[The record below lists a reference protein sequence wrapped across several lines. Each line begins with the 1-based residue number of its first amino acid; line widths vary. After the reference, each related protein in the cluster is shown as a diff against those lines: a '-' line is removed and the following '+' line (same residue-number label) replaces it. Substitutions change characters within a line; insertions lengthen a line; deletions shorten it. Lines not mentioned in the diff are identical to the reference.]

1 MGYGGETS
9 DVIRDEKEEKNTKL
23 ERKIT
28 SNPKTKFYNQLF
40 VTNFSLTN
48 FFKIL

>member
-9 DVIRDEKEEKNTKL
+9 DVIRDKKEEKNTKN

-28 SNPKTKFYNQLF
+28 SNPKEFFYN
-40 VTNFSLTN
+40 
-48 FFKIL
+48 

>member
-9 DVIRDEKEEKNTKL
+9 DVIRDEKEEKNMKL

-28 SNPKTKFYNQLF
+28 SNPKAKFYN
-40 VTNFSLTN
+40 
-48 FFKIL
+48 